1 MKTAREL
8 YDETECTPPNEMT
21 SLLIKALCLIAFEL
35 DHIEKDLRL
44 IAER

>member
-1 MKTAREL
+1 MKTASNI
-8 YDETECTPPNEMT
+8 YDETEATPPNEMM

-44 IAER
+44 IAEG